1 MRFASSGLHLIK
13 REHFRKESFRRD
25 VLLVGP
31 RHRSKQDTDAIEVID
46 ILNSQKTP
54 RSRYGLRSKIPL
66 REKDHN
72 PPHVHL
78 MGPDFE
84 AAINLETLEVMDGSA
99 PTKVLRHA
107 IGWIADN
114 RKELITQWRMLHG

>member
-1 MRFASSGLHLIK
+1 M
-13 REHFRKESFRRD
+13 
-25 VLLVGP
+25 
-31 RHRSKQDTDAIEVID
+31 
-46 ILNSQKTP
+46 
-54 RSRYGLRSKIPL
+54 

-84 AAINLETLEVMDGSA
+84 AVISLMTLAVMDGSA

-107 IGWIADN
+107 LKWIADN
-114 RKELITQWRMLHG
+114 REELMEQWHALHG